1 MCGYIYMGIH
11 TEYDSFILNLTLVR
25 SVDPKALFPNK
36 VLGTINSSME
46 DYTQVL
52 LQKYNKWGL
61 NGDRGNVTKE
71 SKFTPIGCQRNL
83 PFSVDWRF

>member
-1 MCGYIYMGIH
+1 MAIH
-11 TEYDSFILNLTLVR
+11 IVYDLFTLNLTIISPIDL
-25 SVDPKALFPNK
+25 KTLFPNK
-36 VLGTINSSME
+36 VLGTINSME

-52 LQKYNKWGL
+52 LQKYNKWGC
-61 NGDRGNVTKE
+61 NGERGNLTKE